1 LRDLFATH
9 GQKKATGKKSLTK
22 IKLRADNE
30 AGAAFARLTGRTGA
44 RQNLMQNENHGRI
57 IDMATAFQSAQR
69 VQNAMSTTERQAG
82 KTLIMEP
89 RTIRHQERV
98 EDLFYLLFRRTG
110 A

>member
-1 LRDLFATH
+1 
-9 GQKKATGKKSLTK
+9 
-22 IKLRADNE
+22 
-30 AGAAFARLTGRTGA
+30 
-44 RQNLMQNENHGRI
+44 MQNENHGRV
-57 IDMATAFQSAQR
+57 IDMATAF
-69 VQNAMSTTERQAG
+69 NAPARASNTTTTDRQAG

>member
-1 LRDLFATH
+1 
-9 GQKKATGKKSLTK
+9 
-22 IKLRADNE
+22 
-30 AGAAFARLTGRTGA
+30 
-44 RQNLMQNENHGRI
+44 MQNENHGRI

>member
-1 LRDLFATH
+1 
-9 GQKKATGKKSLTK
+9 
-22 IKLRADNE
+22 
-30 AGAAFARLTGRTGA
+30 
-44 RQNLMQNENHGRI
+44 
-57 IDMATAFQSAQR
+57 
-69 VQNAMSTTERQAG
+69 MSTTERQAG

>member
-1 LRDLFATH
+1 
-9 GQKKATGKKSLTK
+9 
-22 IKLRADNE
+22 
-30 AGAAFARLTGRTGA
+30 
-44 RQNLMQNENHGRI
+44 MQNENRGRV
-57 IDMATAFQSAQR
+57 IDMATAF
-69 VQNAMSTTERQAG
+69 NALARASKTTTTDRQAG